1 LIRQGRI
8 AEQGAVGMLK
18 YPAQWSR
25 RCMRHFLRF
34 SRARQAATAVEFAL
48 IAPAFL
54 AVLLAVLQ
62 TAIFLFAQQSLQN
75 AAMQAGRLFMTGQAQ
90 GDSQSAFRNLVCS
103 NYLPSI
109 FTCGNLVVVVQSA
122 SSFSGLTTSAPSLYS
137 NGQQIPVTSFAYS
150 PGTPGQV
157 MVVQLV
163 YPWSVFGGPLGF
175 SLANLPGGAAEM
187 MGTSAF
193 RVEPY

>member
-1 LIRQGRI
+1 
-8 AEQGAVGMLK
+8 MLK
-18 YPAQWSR
+18 HPAQWSR
-25 RCMRHFLRF
+25 RYARHLSRF
-34 SRARQAATAVEFAL
+34 CRARRAATAVEFAL

-54 AVLLAVLQ
+54 AILLAVLQ

-90 GDSQSAFRNLVCS
+90 GDSQSTFRNLVCT

-122 SSFSGLTTSAPSLYS
+122 SSFSGLNTATPPICSG
-137 NGQQIPVTSFAYS
+137 GQPIPVTNFTYS
-150 PGTPGQV
+150 PGGSGQV
-157 MVVQLV
+157 MIVQLV
-163 YPWSVFGGPLGF
+163 YPWSVFGGLLGF
-175 SLANLPGGAAEM
+175 SLPNCAEM

-193 RVEPY
+193 RVEPLPS